1 LKKEIFQISK
11 CLPTPRRKHFPAT
24 GKTQSDWWIFL
35 AIPNKT
41 NMAANAPINVM
52 PDPREGGDTRGI
64 DLISLL
70 LGRAFY
76 FI

>member
-11 CLPTPRRKHFPAT
+11 CLPAPTRKHFPAT

-41 NMAANAPINVM
+41 NMAAKEEVM
-52 PDPREGGDTRGI
+52 HSCQRLAIFEI
-64 DLISLL
+64 
-70 LGRAFY
+70 F
-76 FI
+76 